1 MEKAAG
7 FLKRGVIDEIGDGGT
22 TERVGAGAGDEA
34 GDGAAPEGNEADS
47 GAGAFAK
54 SETCCCVDAECGK
67 ELCHQPGAHG
77 AAGGVDDQAD
87 HEALQSEENR
97 QVSERYGLE
106 ADNSADGAEGLQE
119 L

>member
-1 MEKAAG
+1 
-7 FLKRGVIDEIGDGGT
+7 
-22 TERVGAGAGDEA
+22 
-34 GDGAAPEGNEADS
+34 
-47 GAGAFAK
+47 
-54 SETCCCVDAECGK
+54 
-67 ELCHQPGAHG
+67 
-77 AAGGVDDQAD
+77 VDDQAD